1 MAKTPM
7 AFFAAGQVSFKVT
20 PETLTAK
27 STEVANKVT
36 AMRQHF
42 EELKTAVEKTSKYWI
57 GEAGDMHRSLYQE
70 LEDDTEEILN
80 RLSEHPVDL
89 VTIAQQY
96 TDVELKIQ
104 QDIQELPGDILI

>member
-1 MAKTPM
+1 MTNNPVP
-7 AFFAAGQVSFKVT
+7 FLSAGQVSFKVT

-27 STEVANKVT
+27 SSEVANKVA

-42 EELKTAVEKTSKYWI
+42 GELKAAVEKTSKYWI
-57 GEAGDMHRSLYQE
+57 GEAGDMHRALYQD
-70 LEDDTEEILN
+70 LEDDTEEILR

-96 TDVELKIQ
+96 ADVELKIQ
-104 QDIQELPGDILI
+104 QEIQELPGDILV